1 MRENAAMFY
10 LKNLS
15 SVSVEPCKP
24 WQFTKFDLV
33 PSDCLGKEGKKNR
46 HDWATAPKTEF
57 NCYST
62 FEGVQST
69 LRIRAPRTGDEG
81 NPPAFMHGLSV
92 DYDFNLS
99 EPEIAA
105 GLERIQPDLRPQYR
119 ETTLSNNLRLV
130 WVFAEPIPIVSHSFA
145 IFFLKSI
152 DGVIPFRNLAGIDE
166 GALLAPERYYTNGC
180 RWTKINPH
188 PFPHAL
194 LAGHWLKICEKFD
207 WRGPEFGPTIPMEVV
222 IPNLASKYSRFA
234 EWDTDFVEGS
244 QGPSFWIDGSKSPK
258 SAIVRAG
265 GISTF
270 AAHAGKAYWSWSE
283 LIGADVVSRYQTEKT
298 GKASDGIYYDEKHY
312 YSKNSAGIW
321 CIDPKENVVLYLR
334 QERGLSDT
342 RKKGELTSEVES
354 ALVHIQR
361 RNRIKTAAPFSFY
374 PEGIINLL
382 GESVLNTHTRKA
394 LAPAPQSGPFPFI
407 ETHLKTLFNPPE
419 QLDYFL
425 SWLAYFYRAC
435 HARSPRSGQAVF
447 LAGGTNVGKTFLSRA
462 IVGGLVGGFGEA
474 QPFLLGEDNF
484 NSELFDHALWAI
496 DDGSVAANFVVHKKF
511 SEGIKRVVANP
522 SIRCNGKY
530 LKANTVAWQGRIFV
544 TLNLDPESRRII
556 PDTDLSLREK
566 IMIFRAH
573 ETPQVKFLVADEMMD
588 MLKRELPFF
597 ARFLMDWA
605 IPPHCLADDP
615 RFGVRSYLEK
625 SLLDSA
631 NRSSVSGAFSEILE
645 EWLRSF
651 FMEQSPESDRWEGT
665 SLQLYK
671 AIQLDHSLVEAMRP
685 FNVQSV
691 GNMMLNLI
699 SKSVF
704 KIQVSGDE
712 NRRLFTILRDDVRF
726 PRPKKIAVPATA
738 GSYFEKK

>member
-1 MRENAAMFY
+1 MFY

-15 SVSVEPCKP
+15 SVSVESCKP
-24 WQFTKFDLV
+24 WEFTKFDLV

-81 NPPAFMHGLSV
+81 NPPAFQWGLSV
-92 DYDFNLS
+92 DYDFPLS
-99 EPEIAA
+99 ETEIAA
-105 GLERIQPDLRPQYR
+105 GLDRILPEFRPQWR
-119 ETTLSNNLRLV
+119 ETTLSGNLRLL

-145 IFFLKSI
+145 VFFLKSI

-166 GALLAPERYYTNGC
+166 NALLAPERYYTNGC
-180 RWTKINPH
+180 RWIKINPH
-188 PFPHAL
+188 SFPHAL
-194 LAGHWLKICEKFD
+194 LVGHYLKICEKFD
-207 WRGPEFGPTIPMEVV
+207 WKGPEFGPTIPLDIV
-222 IPNLASKYSRFA
+222 IPHLASKYPRFA
-234 EWDTDFVEGS
+234 EWDADFVEGS
-244 QGPSFWIDGSKSPK
+244 QGPSFWIDGSESPK

-270 AAHAGKAYWSWSE
+270 AAHAGKAYWSWAE
-283 LIGADVVSRYQTEKT
+283 LIGADIISQYQIEQT
-298 GKASDGIYYDEKHY
+298 GKASDGIYYDEQHY

-321 CIDPKENVVLYLR
+321 CIDPKENIVLLLK

-342 RKKGELTSEVES
+342 RKKGETTTEVER

-394 LAPAPQSGPFPFI
+394 MSPAPQCGPFPFL
-407 ETHLKTLFNPPE
+407 EKFLNTLLDPAE
-419 QLDYFL
+419 QYDFL
-425 SWLAYFYRAC
+425 ISWLAYHYRAC
-435 HARSPRSGQAVF
+435 VNRAPRSGQAVF

-462 IVGGLVGGFGEA
+462 VIGGLVGGFGEA

-484 NSELFDHALWAI
+484 NRELFEHALWSI
-496 DDGSVAANFVVHKKF
+496 DDGSVASNFQIHKKF
-511 SEGIKRVVANP
+511 SEAIKRVVANP

-530 LKANTVAWQGRIFV
+530 RTASTVPWQGRIFV

-566 IMIFRAH
+566 IMIFRAC
-573 ETPQVKFLVADEMMD
+573 ETPQIKFLPADEMTE
-588 MLKRELPFF
+588 MLKRELPYFG
-597 ARFLMDWA
+597 RFLMDWI

-615 RFGVRSYLEK
+615 RFGVRPYLEK

-631 NRSSVSGAFSEILE
+631 NRSSVSGAFGEILE
-645 EWLRSF
+645 EWMRSYF
-651 FMEQSPESDRWEGT
+651 TEQNPEAERWEGT

-671 AIQLDHSLVEAMRP
+671 GIQLDHSLVEAMRP
-685 FNVQSV
+685 FNVQNV
-691 GNMMLNLI
+691 GNHLLNLI
-699 SKSVF
+699 SKNIF
-704 KIQVSGDE
+704 KISVSGDE

-726 PRPKKIAVPATA
+726 PRQKKITVPATI